1 MTRIRNQ
8 WRGVKTSIFCRKI
21 CRDKSEIPICWAKPS
36 GKQRIFN
43 EWKIHISS
51 MQKVVMKYCI
61 NSSIVWLSVSRCP
74 CSGKRKTSS
83 LFLWAY
89 VWKVCGQLQREK
101 DNFVQITPYSPKIT
115 RVESIRYCS
124 QCSGFSPM
132 TSSFLLLASMHIKE
146 RTRIPSLREWK
157 GKFYLL
163 SDSALF
169 LLKLQRFLV
178 LQILSIWIAQV
189 MFFTC
194 WMEIEPNVEID
205 MWNSENQYL
214 DLHQLRTKY

>member
-1 MTRIRNQ
+1 MTYRCYGFCEVYRTWQTTWTKRSSRNTTMTRIRNQ

-21 CRDKSEIPICWAKPS
+21 CRDKSEIPICWAKPL

-43 EWKIHISS
+43 EWKIYISS

-74 CSGKRKTSS
+74 CLGKRKTSG

-89 VWKVCGQLQREK
+89 VWKVFGQLWREK

-124 QCSGFSPM
+124 QCSGFSSM
-132 TSSFLLLASMHIKE
+132 TSSFLLLDICISKNVREYRPYANEKE
-146 RTRIPSLREWK
+146 SST
-157 GKFYLL
+157 YC
-163 SDSALF
+163 
-169 LLKLQRFLV
+169 
-178 LQILSIWIAQV
+178 QILLCFCLSSKG
-189 MFFTC
+189 F
-194 WMEIEPNVEID
+194 
-205 MWNSENQYL
+205 
-214 DLHQLRTKY
+214 

>member
-43 EWKIHISS
+43 ECKIHISS

-74 CSGKRKTSS
+74 CSAKRKTSG

-89 VWKVCGQLQREK
+89 VLKVCGQSRREK
-101 DNFVQITPYSPKIT
+101 DDFVQITPYSPKIT
-115 RVESIRYCS
+115 RVESIGYCS

-132 TSSFLLLASMHIKE
+132 TSSFLLLANMHIKE

-178 LQILSIWIAQV
+178 LQILSIWNAQV